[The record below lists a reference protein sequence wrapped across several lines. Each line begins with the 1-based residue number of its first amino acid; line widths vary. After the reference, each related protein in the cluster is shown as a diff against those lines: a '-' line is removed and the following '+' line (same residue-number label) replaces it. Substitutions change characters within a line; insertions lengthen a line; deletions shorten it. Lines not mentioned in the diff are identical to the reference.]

1 MTKQSA
7 LTMIKFFRNSYLI
20 QYVVIALLIIALWIP
35 SFITGN
41 VDVTWRS
48 PVTPIYNMLADLLDF
63 WPPMMLIFAML
74 LMTFEALFF
83 NSILASN
90 QIINKVNTLGAVV
103 FLLMMNLLPVQ
114 TTFYPFLLSS
124 LFLMMFIHTIFSIYQ
139 TPRPELYLLN
149 AGFFVSFATMCWFPS
164 LLLAVWG
171 IVALSIIHKGSLRLH
186 LIPFIGLL
194 FPYFIY
200 FSIHFLEG
208 DLLSVLQSYA
218 DFFSN
223 ISLSVSGFSWLKIGI
238 LGFLILALILPWF
251 LPHYYNFEK
260 TVSVR
265 TKITMSVILLFF
277 GILMLFLGEEPMHAA
292 VFFIALSILFSYEM
306 AYLSHLRWSNV
317 TFILLILLVMAAHY
331 VPLFL

>member
-1 MTKQSA
+1 M
-7 LTMIKFFRNSYLI
+7 F
-20 QYVVIALLIIALWIP
+20 IALLIVALWIP

-41 VDVTWRS
+41 VDVSWRS
-48 PVTPIYNMLADLLDF
+48 PVTPLYNLLVDILDF
-63 WPPMMLIFAML
+63 WPPMMLVFAML
-74 LMTFEALFF
+74 LMAFEALFF

-124 LFLMMFIHTIFSIYQ
+124 LFLLMFIHTMFSIYQ

-149 AGFFVSFATMCWFPS
+149 AGFYVSFATMCWFPS

-171 IVALSIIHKGSLRLH
+171 VIALSIIHKGSLRLH
-186 LIPFIGLL
+186 LIPFLGLL

-200 FSIHFLEG
+200 FSIHFLMG
-208 DLLSVLQSYA
+208 DLLTVLQAYG
-218 DFFSN
+218 DFFSGFR
-223 ISLSVSGFSWLKIGI
+223 LSVEGFSWLKIGT
-238 LGFLILALILPWF
+238 LGFLLLALMIPWF
-251 LPHYYNFEK
+251 MPYYYSFEK

-265 TKITMSVILLFF
+265 TKITMSILLLLF
-277 GILMLFLGEEPMHAA
+277 GVFMLFISGEPMQSGL
-292 VFFIALSILFSYEM
+292 FFIALSILFSYEM
-306 AYLSHLRWSNV
+306 AYLNHLRWSNV
-317 TFILLILLVMAAHY
+317 TFILFMLLVLASHY